1 MHKKTEL
8 LDTIVPGEILS
19 EEFMKP
25 MGLSINQ
32 LARILMYR
40 RDGSVRSVNG
50 KRPLPRIPHF
60 V

>member
-25 MGLSINQ
+25 VYPTPVNWPKNIDIYLRSKFSSLQ
-32 LARILMYR
+32 D
-40 RDGSVRSVNG
+40 RD
-50 KRPLPRIPHF
+50 L
-60 V
+60 